1 MHTYI
6 ALGREIVTPLYRAM
20 RFFIENSREN
30 KSGGWVD
37 VRVRMMENE
46 RFFFYFYNCR
56 EGIIQ

>member
-30 KSGGWVD
+30 KSGAED
-37 VRVRMMENE
+37 
-46 RFFFYFYNCR
+46 
-56 EGIIQ
+56 Q